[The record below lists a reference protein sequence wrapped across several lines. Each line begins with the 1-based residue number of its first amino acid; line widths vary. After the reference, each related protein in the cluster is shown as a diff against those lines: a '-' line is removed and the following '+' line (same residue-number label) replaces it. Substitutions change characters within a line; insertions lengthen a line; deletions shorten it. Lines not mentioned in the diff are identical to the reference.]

1 MIQAYHFNNGPMKNI
16 DVTDLKKHFTET
28 VWLDL
33 FNPTIEEETF
43 IEGLLDIN
51 IPTRDEMQKFLV
63 NRNWK
68 NSLKKA

>member
-1 MIQAYHFNNGPMKNI
+1 MKNI

-28 VWLDL
+28 IWLDL